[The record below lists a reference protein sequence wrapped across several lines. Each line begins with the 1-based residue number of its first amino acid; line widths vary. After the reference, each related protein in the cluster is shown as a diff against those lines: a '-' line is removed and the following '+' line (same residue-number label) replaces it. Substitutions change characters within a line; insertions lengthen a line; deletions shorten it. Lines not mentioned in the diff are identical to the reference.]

1 MLTLNFK
8 KMIKKTIKMMTVV
21 FAVSMLLTSCY
32 SYTSVVGNGA
42 QGNSQTTKWNH
53 YVVFGLAPVGVSD
66 SKQMADGAENYT
78 VHTRQS
84 FVNGLVSAITFGI
97 YTPTTTTVTK

>member
-1 MLTLNFK
+1 
-8 KMIKKTIKMMTVV
+8 MIKKTMKTMTVV
-21 FAVSMLLTSCY
+21 FAASMLLSFCY
-32 SYTSVVGNGA
+32 SYTSVVVKGA
-42 QGNSQTTKWNH
+42 QGNSQTTEWNH
-53 YVVFGLAPVGVSD
+53 YVIYGLAPVGVSD
-66 SKQMADGAENYT
+66 SKQMADGAENYS

>member
-1 MLTLNFK
+1 
-8 KMIKKTIKMMTVV
+8 MIKKSMRMVAIV
-21 FAVSMLLTSCY
+21 FATSLLLTSCY

-42 QGNSQTTKWNH
+42 QGNSQITKWNH
-53 YVVFGLAPVGVSD
+53 YVIYGLAPVGVSD

-84 FVNGLVSAITFGI
+84 FVNGLLSGLSFGI